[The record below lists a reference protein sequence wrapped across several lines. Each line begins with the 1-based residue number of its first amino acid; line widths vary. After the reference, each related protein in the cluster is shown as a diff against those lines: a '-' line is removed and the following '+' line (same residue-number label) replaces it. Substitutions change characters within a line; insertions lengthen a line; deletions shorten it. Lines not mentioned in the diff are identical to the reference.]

1 MIWLSSPFFFADIQI
16 LMGSLVYLRHGIENS
31 PYRSLLET
39 NQWAEICNIFTRD
52 ACALLGLSVE
62 SPLSVRYERKTELYF
77 WFCCHPSLSF
87 FIKDLN
93 PSFSWLFLFFLEQY
107 QIILV
112 WFSLVSVLHRVAW
125 PCQCW
130 WTSNRW
136 LSRDSAVESGPTKTS
151 CRYELKLKRGSLVP
165 RLSTFIW
172 ADNSF
177 FIFTRRLKSTWGR
190 NAGTTLCLP
199 ARFSGSKPRKATL
212 PWSSSV
218 ATSSPEMPS
227 TNSPMRGSKSTK
239 TVICKQHFASK
250 HDF

>member
-112 WFSLVSVLHRVAW
+112 WFF
-125 PCQCW
+125 PC
-130 WTSNRW
+130 
-136 LSRDSAVESGPTKTS
+136 
-151 CRYELKLKRGSLVP
+151 
-165 RLSTFIW
+165 
-172 ADNSF
+172 
-177 FIFTRRLKSTWGR
+177 
-190 NAGTTLCLP
+190 
-199 ARFSGSKPRKATL
+199 FS
-212 PWSSSV
+212 
-218 ATSSPEMPS
+218 
-227 TNSPMRGSKSTK
+227 
-239 TVICKQHFASK
+239 FASGCMALPVLMNIK
-250 HDF
+250 QVIEQRQCSGVWTHKDELPVRA